1 MRAFE
6 FVAEVDERRR
16 VQLAL
21 PATVMPGTVRVIV
34 LAQES
39 DEDEAGALWMQGIA
53 REWADEL
60 ADTRQDIYTLE
71 DGEPVDAAR

>member
-1 MRAFE
+1 MKAFE
-6 FVAEVDERRR
+6 FFAEVDAQRR
-16 VQLAL
+16 VQIAL
-21 PATVMPGTVRVIV
+21 PSTVMPGTVRVII
-34 LAQES
+34 LTQET
-39 DEDEAGALWMQGIA
+39 DEDEAGVLWMQGVA